1 MIKFH
6 QKDTKYVVKTMDYA
20 AIKELGVLVFNYS
33 IDNATGSTILNARF
47 DTKEDFLRI
56 LVRNSQC
63 KKTKIPIVHFPFSL
77 IFPPSQN
84 RTRKSETMTQSSPK
98 FQWICASWAV
108 AFRIHSSSTSLRSA
122 WIKQSFLDNVQ
133 SRKAFMKW
141 KISVLLRLFYQ
152 CQVFSCIF
160 DSTCSCFWEIER
172 ERNHWPTSIRTHNTI
187 SVCRF
192 FLNFKRNF
200 T

>member
-20 AIKELGVLVFNYS
+20 AIKEFGVLVFNYS

-84 RTRKSETMTQSSPK
+84 RTRKSETMTQ
-98 FQWICASWAV
+98 
-108 AFRIHSSSTSLRSA
+108 
-122 WIKQSFLDNVQ
+122 
-133 SRKAFMKW
+133 
-141 KISVLLRLFYQ
+141 ISVNLCKLSRGFSNPFFKHIFAFGMNQTKFFGQCPVPKGVYEVKNISFASIVLPMPSLQLHIRLNMFVFLRNRKGKKPLAYIDSYSQ
-152 CQVFSCIF
+152 YDFS
-160 DSTCSCFWEIER
+160 
-172 ERNHWPTSIRTHNTI
+172 
-187 SVCRF
+187 
-192 FLNFKRNF
+192 L
-200 T
+200 